1 MPGVGL
7 RPCISNE
14 PPGDF
19 GGPWGTVI
27 IEGLDA
33 QSRMNMN
40 GWVRL
45 PSSMHSSS
53 REVEKPWRAGSDQKV
68 RPLQPILRNLFLW
81 PRVMEG
87 CLYCVVRPAQTQE
100 GC

>member
-1 MPGVGL
+1 MHETTLVSFNCRLRFGMPGVGL

-19 GGPWGTVI
+19 GGPWDTVI

-53 REVEKPWRAGSDQKV
+53 REVEKP
-68 RPLQPILRNLFLW
+68 
-81 PRVMEG
+81 
-87 CLYCVVRPAQTQE
+87 
-100 GC
+100 